1 MCLSNN
7 RYKTPSV
14 SFSGTIL
21 LGCEVQVAGQ
31 TEHLVGYFNRVQS
44 SVQNPAS
51 DDDLLRSATRRGIP
65 SLTAPRRGSRRSPA
79 TSDDFGW
86 DTPAQPGKPATIAV
100 GNAMLFA
107 LPASPGTVSAANLI
121 AVSDY
126 PSFMQDYARAVSP
139 QVLSDG
145 MRRGGMRGTLGG
157 AKSVEV
163 VKNFDKGTYDVVIA
177 GSAKAIATAID
188 QIDPAKRPIVNSE
201 LYAQLDKLYPK
212 WTFVLFCFAEESA
225 SKAGCAMVRYKPM
238 KKYEHLLYLPG
249 LDGHNGA
256 VETGQVALDHTLVVG
271 SFAMSKSAS
280 AREVQFRDV
289 KFTQDLPFMPTR
301 VIGKVIPAGTMA
313 PQGDFLF
320 KLDELRA
327 GIFRARRAL
336 PPGWAKV
343 FGKDESKPFYIE
355 R

>member
-7 RYKTPSV
+7 RYKTASV

-21 LGCEVQVAGQ
+21 LGCEVQVEGK

-44 SVQNPAS
+44 SAQNPGAS
-51 DDDLLRSATRRGIP
+51 DQLLRSSVAGIP
-65 SLTAPRRGSRRSPA
+65 SLTAPRRGTRRRSGG
-79 TSDDFGW
+79 SDDFGW
-86 DTPAQPGKPATIAV
+86 ETPAKPGKPATIAV

-107 LPASPGTVSAANLI
+107 LPASPGTVTAANLI

-139 QVLSDG
+139 PVFSDS
-145 MRRGGMRGTLGG
+145 MRRGGMRGSLGG

-177 GSAKAIATAID
+177 GSAKAIATALD

-201 LYAQLDKLYPK
+201 LYAQLDKLYPSGPLSSSASPK
-212 WTFVLFCFAEESA
+212 SRA

-238 KKYEHLLYLPG
+238 KKFEHLLYLPG

-280 AREVQFRDV
+280 AREVHFRDV

-301 VIGKVIPAGTMA
+301 VVGKVIPAGTMA

-327 GIFRARRAL
+327 GTFRARRAL

-343 FGKDESKPFYIE
+343 FGKDESQPFYIQN
-355 R
+355 

>member
-21 LGCEVQVAGQ
+21 LGCEVQVEGK

-44 SVQNPAS
+44 SAQNAGAS
-51 DDDLLRSATRRGIP
+51 DQLLRSAKAGIP
-65 SLTAPRRGSRRSPA
+65 SLTAPRRGTRRQSGG
-79 TSDDFGW
+79 SDDFSW
-86 DTPAQPGKPATIAV
+86 DTPAKPGKPATIAV

-107 LPASPGTVSAANLI
+107 LPASPGTVTAANLI

-126 PSFMQDYARAVSP
+126 PNFMQDYARAVSP
-139 QVLSDG
+139 PVYSD
-145 MRRGGMRGTLGG
+145 RATRGGMRGSLGG
-157 AKSVEV
+157 AKSVEI

-188 QIDPAKRPIVNSE
+188 QIDPAKRPILNSE

-238 KKYEHLLYLPG
+238 KKFEHLLYLPG
-249 LDGHNGA
+249 LDGHNGQ

-280 AREVQFRDV
+280 AREVRFRDV
-289 KFTQDLPFMPTR
+289 KFTADLPFMPNR
-301 VIGKVIPAGTMA
+301 VVGKVIPAGTMA
-313 PQGDFLF
+313 PQGDFLI

-327 GIFRARRAL
+327 GTFRARRAL

-343 FGKDESKPFYIE
+343 FGKDESPPFYIQN
-355 R
+355 

>member
-21 LGCEVQVAGQ
+21 LGCEVQVEGK

-44 SVQNPAS
+44 SAQNPGAS
-51 DDDLLRSATRRGIP
+51 DQLLRSAVAGIP
-65 SLTAPRRGSRRSPA
+65 SLTAPRRGTRRRSGG
-79 TSDDFGW
+79 SDDFGW
-86 DTPAQPGKPATIAV
+86 ETPAKPGKPATIAV

-107 LPASPGTVSAANLI
+107 LPASPGTVTAANLI

-139 QVLSDG
+139 PVFSDS
-145 MRRGGMRGTLGG
+145 MRRGGMRGSLGG

-177 GSAKAIATAID
+177 GSAKAIATALD

-238 KKYEHLLYLPG
+238 KKFEHLLYLPG

-256 VETGQVALDHTLVVG
+256 VETGQG
-271 SFAMSKSAS
+271 
-280 AREVQFRDV
+280 
-289 KFTQDLPFMPTR
+289 
-301 VIGKVIPAGTMA
+301 
-313 PQGDFLF
+313 GDFN
-320 KLDELRA
+320 R
-327 GIFRARRAL
+327 
-336 PPGWAKV
+336 PGA
-343 FGKDESKPFYIE
+343 
-355 R
+355 